1 MTSRQKQIFRE
12 LRLAMKAS
20 QYSNLS
26 KREKI
31 IYKNAFKNGYKLAQ
45 NHIKKK
51 KNTNQERLLTISLEI
66 LILVL

>member
-1 MTSRQKQIFRE
+1 MTSKQKQIFQE

-45 NHIKKK
+45 NHIKK
-51 KNTNQERLLTISLEI
+51 EI
-66 LILVL
+66 

>member
-1 MTSRQKQIFRE
+1 MTSKQIFKE
-12 LRLAMKAS
+12 IRLAMKAS

-45 NHIKKK
+45 SHIKKRKDYKPK
-51 KNTNQERLLTISLEI
+51 KLLTFSLEM
-66 LILVL
+66 